1 MPSFPR
7 DTGALSLEPPGTLR
21 ALTRSLVGLAVAT
34 GVVVRLARAFLLS
47 ESPTPSLLGL
57 WAVYVLG
64 GALIVGMAA
73 LHLSNYTVRR
83 WLWRAPA
90 FVLVEVAAE
99 MAVSALL
106 IALGLEPAGSG
117 SAHLHDWPTIAA
129 STLVFRALL
138 VLPFILVL
146 GATVQLVRV
155 WMARRRLP

>member
-1 MPSFPR
+1 MAPFPR
-7 DTGALSLEPPGTLR
+7 DTGVVALTAPGTFRTLSG
-21 ALTRSLVGLAVAT
+21 SLVGMAAAT
-34 GVVVRLARAFLLS
+34 GVVARLARALFLS
-47 ESPTPSLLGL
+47 QSPPPSPVGL

-64 GALIVGMAA
+64 GAFVVGMAA
-73 LHLSNYTVRR
+73 LHLSNFTLRG

-99 MAVSALL
+99 MLVSALL
-106 IALGLEPAGSG
+106 IAVGREVAGSA

-146 GATVQLVRV
+146 GATVQVVRV
-155 WMARRRLP
+155 WMARRRLL

>member
-7 DTGALSLEPPGTLR
+7 DTGVLVLPAPGTFRTLS
-21 ALTRSLVGLAVAT
+21 RSLVEMAAIT
-34 GVVVRLARAFLLS
+34 GVVVRLARALVLTQDPAPRFV
-47 ESPTPSLLGL
+47 PL
-57 WAVYVLG
+57 WAAYVLG

-73 LHLSNYTVRR
+73 LHLSNFTVRR

-99 MAVSALL
+99 MLVSALL
-106 IALGLEPAGSG
+106 IALGREPAGSG

-138 VLPFILVL
+138 VLPFIFIL

-155 WMARRRLP
+155 WMARRRLL

>member
-7 DTGALSLEPPGTLR
+7 ETGAFALPAPGTFRTLS
-21 ALTRSLVGLAVAT
+21 RSLVEMAAIT
-34 GVVVRLARAFLLS
+34 GVVVRLARSLFLS
-47 ESPTPSLLGL
+47 QSPAPSPLAL

-64 GALIVGMAA
+64 GALILGMAV

-99 MAVSALL
+99 MLVSVLL
-106 IALGLEPAGSG
+106 IAVEREPSGTG
-117 SAHLHDWPTIAA
+117 SAHLHDWPAIAA
-129 STLVFRALL
+129 STLIFRGLL

-146 GATVQLVRV
+146 GGIVQLVRT